1 MFELAAHALG
11 KVRSQWTS
19 WVPYSSREDQT
30 CIILSYVP
38 LLVNCFRMWKPAQG
52 KELVRTTVGCAPHVH
67 AQSGS
72 DMLGGYMAPVNLKYP
87 TCSLRQ
93 PDRGCRC
100 TSVRLGCSLVLQA
113 GYDMLG
119 GYMSPVNDAY
129 QKKGLAP
136 AQQRVEMCKL
146 AAESSDIVTVDS
158 WEAQQPTYQRSLKV
172 LQRVKS
178 VLHEYLSGSASSSA
192 YQVELKAVGLSL
204 RSFAVI
210 TEAARMPGSYLRK
223 GIKVLQREDDL
234 FHSGGHSPQRWAF
247 LGRPASIKQAHR
259 KDSND

>member
-1 MFELAAHALG
+1 M
-11 KVRSQWTS
+11 V
-19 WVPYSSREDQT
+19 
-30 CIILSYVP
+30 
-38 LLVNCFRMWKPAQG
+38 
-52 KELVRTTVGCAPHVH
+52 
-67 AQSGS
+67 
-72 DMLGGYMAPVNLKYP
+72 PVNLRYP

-100 TSVRLGCSLVLQA
+100 TSLGLMCSLLMQA

-146 AAESSDIVTVDS
+146 AAKSSDIVMVDS

-178 VLHEYLSGSASSSA
+178 VLHEYSSGSTSSSA
-192 YQVELKAVGLSL
+192 YRVEFNLLNAMGLSL
-204 RSFAVI
+204 RSSALISVKQPGCL
-210 TEAARMPGSYLRK
+210 AA
-223 GIKVLQREDDL
+223 I
-234 FHSGGHSPQRWAF
+234 
-247 LGRPASIKQAHR
+247 
-259 KDSND
+259 